1 MAGRGAG
8 AGAGAGGTAGTARTA
23 GTGGSGGS
31 GGAGINIAAA
41 TAAVEVDNNLPVTR
55 YFRLAHNLKRA
66 VCRSPPR
73 SLQSPPIRFPSS
85 SSLLPLP
92 LFCLLS
98 PSRSSFFPLSF
109 FPFSLLIRLYLSP
122 LIHASAAALF
132 SPICLCPS
140 IADVY
145 RCEGNTV
152 QLYVFLLR
160 FISMVLSTM
169 PQHRDARAPQHAKE
183 IATLNKQAMA
193 ALLECE
199 QLKPQVSRLL
209 QAGRGAHDDDDGD
222 DTDAQSGAD
231 RDAAV
236 RAAAEEGAV
245 PVYYPASA
253 SMGLPAAAPSQAAV
267 AAAATAELFAGAWW
281 TGGGAEAAAAT
292 AAAAVDPMD
301 AWSQSVGLSA
311 SEQQRLLTAPAPSAP
326 PLDLLSGVSSLSL
339 TSHPST
345 YSPAPYSPAPYS
357 PAPYSATPSAAQH
370 GSQQHYSLPAP
381 RTETLSRHSLVSMP
395 APHAPSH
402 LPSQPHQ
409 HHHPPSSHVAYFT
422 HIDSSPIQLPDLLP
436 PRLLPPVSHSNIAFS
451 PLPTHI
457 VPHPYMPTPNR
468 TPHLL
473 HPLHHRWLP
482 PVTSQQST
490 PGDTQQQQQ
499 AGEGGSSS
507 NSSSGGYDG
516 QQMVTLIMPSV
527 AAPTSPSSASLPTA
541 APIQPRSILKHGN
554 AYRAEQA
561 AAQAASAAAAAAGGG
576 AYGGQ
581 YGGQYGGEYGGAA
594 GTVSQAAVGG
604 YGYEGAGNLG
614 LPVAAPLHQPYP
626 PPMEAPLQVIPQS
639 HPPLAIQQAP
649 AHGHG
654 HGGQMEQRQPHPSD
668 VADPRPGKGGGKKG
682 IKAVH
687 ISTRMMDDFMRIVRH
702 NTSRN
707 LETCAVLGG
716 VLKKGL
722 FFIKALILPKQEST
736 SDSCSTLNEEEIFEA
751 QDKRGLFQL
760 GWIHTH
766 PSQACFM
773 SSIDLHTHYSYQVML
788 PEAIA
793 IVMAPKDPSRPF
805 GIFQLSQPGGVKVIQ
820 NCQQRGFHTHEAPA
834 DGTPLYSHSSHVF
847 FNPRIDYEVLDLR

>member
-66 VCRSPPR
+66 
-73 SLQSPPIRFPSS
+73 
-85 SSLLPLP
+85 
-92 LFCLLS
+92 
-98 PSRSSFFPLSF
+98 
-109 FPFSLLIRLYLSP
+109 
-122 LIHASAAALF
+122 
-132 SPICLCPS
+132 
-140 IADVY
+140 ADVY

-222 DTDAQSGAD
+222 DTDAQSDAD

-245 PVYYPASA
+245 PVYYPASS

-281 TGGGAEAAAAT
+281 TGGGAAAAAAT
-292 AAAAVDPMD
+292 AAKTVDPME

-345 YSPAPYSPAPYS
+345 YSPAPYN
-357 PAPYSATPSAAQH
+357 PAPYSAAPYSATLSAAQH
-370 GSQQHYSLPAP
+370 GSQQHYSLPVP

-402 LPSQPHQ
+402 LPSQSHQ
-409 HHHPPSSHVAYFT
+409 YHHAPSSHVAYPT
-422 HIDSSPIQLPDLLP
+422 QIDSSPIQLPE
-436 PRLLPPVSHSNIAFS
+436 
-451 PLPTHI
+451 
-457 VPHPYMPTPNR
+457 
-468 TPHLL
+468 
-473 HPLHHRWLP
+473 WLP
-482 PVTSQQST
+482 PVTSQQSE
-490 PGDTQQQQQ
+490 QQQK
-499 AGEGGSSS
+499 AGEEGGSS
-507 NSSSGGYDG
+507 NSSGGGYDG

-527 AAPTSPSSASLPTA
+527 AAPTAPSSASLPTA
-541 APIQPRSILKHGN
+541 SPIQPRSILKHGT
-554 AYRAEQA
+554 AYRAEHA

-594 GTVSQAAVGG
+594 GAVSQAAVGG

-639 HPPLAIQQAP
+639 HPPLAILQAP

-682 IKAVH
+682 IKGVH

-805 GIFQLSQPGGVKVIQ
+805 GISQLSQPGGVKVIQ